1 MKHTAPPTTLES
13 RTLWHNIIST
23 IIILAI
29 ATILAFSFFHIT
41 QSDPANI
48 ALIYILALIII
59 ARITTGYFFG
69 IISAFFCVIF
79 INWCFTYPYFKVS
92 FAISGY
98 PVTFVFLLT
107 ISMIVST
114 LTTRLKK
121 QDKMI
126 LDRERAINEADKE
139 RIRANLLRA
148 ISHDLRPPLHPSSD
162 LLILLL
168 RIMQPFP
175 IRKS

>member
-1 MKHTAPPTTLES
+1 MSPFVFLWYNEHIISYILYRRHLQKGVLLKHTAPTTTLES
-13 RTLWHNIIST
+13 RTLWHNIVST

-79 INWCFTYPYFKVS
+79 INWCFTYPYFEVS

-98 PVTFVFLLT
+98 PVTFVFSSYHLHDRLYPDYT
-107 ISMIVST
+107 I
-114 LTTRLKK
+114 KK
-121 QDKMI
+121 
-126 LDRERAINEADKE
+126 AG
-139 RIRANLLRA
+139 
-148 ISHDLRPPLHPSSD
+148 
-162 LLILLL
+162 
-168 RIMQPFP
+168 
-175 IRKS
+175 